1 MLDRARKIV
10 ADMLAPQSLD
20 DFLARHF
27 ERSALF
33 VPANERT
40 ARRRTGDE
48 DPEKA
53 LLAVYDTDAQ
63 NLTSHAADPSGPP
76 PGPRRAVSP
85 DDYRSLVADYQAK
98 GHTVRIP
105 SCGGHFAHIARF
117 ARALTELLSVPV
129 ETAAFWSAE
138 GAKAPVHYDDED
150 LFAIQMHGQKRWFV
164 STAPPRLPNP
174 WRQIGEQP
182 PELGPHRIVD
192 MAPGD
197 LLYVPR
203 GTPHY
208 VTSTTDSIHLSVGFS
223 PLTTRDAIVAMIDQ
237 LADLHRPLRE
247 GFMAQHGNS
256 AGSAPSRMAEGL
268 SLLAQQARNPQF
280 LQAAL
285 ASRTSRMIGELP
297 KLEKPSRSANPPPQ
311 RVRQADL
318 AISSVLKTTD
328 IIDFSQPGEHML
340 IHRGAE
346 EAVRFIA
353 ETAEF
358 SVDELPGG
366 LAPDVKNALVAQF
379 IGSGFL
385 VPVDGPAAGR

>member
-1 MLDRARKIV
+1 
-10 ADMLAPQSLD
+10 MLAPQSLD
-20 DFLARHF
+20 DFFARHF

-33 VPANERT
+33 VPAGQ
-40 ARRRTGDE
+40 RTGSARTGAE
-48 DPEKA
+48 DPEMA
-53 LLAVYDTDAQ
+53 LLAAYKTDAH
-63 NLTSHAADPSGPP
+63 NLTSHAADPAGPP
-76 PGPRRAVSP
+76 PGPRRAVSRA
-85 DDYRSLVADYQAK
+85 DYRSLVGDYHAQ

-105 SCGGHFAHIARF
+105 ACGGHFPHIARF
-117 ARALTELLSVPV
+117 ARALTELMSVPV

-150 LFAIQMHGQKRWFV
+150 LFAIQMHGRKRWFV

-174 WRQIGEQP
+174 WRQIGERP
-182 PELGPHRIVD
+182 PELGSHSVID

-208 VTSTTDSIHLSVGFS
+208 VISTTDSIHLSVGFS
-223 PLTTRDAIVAMIDQ
+223 PLTVRDAIVAMIDQ

-247 GFMAQHGNS
+247 TFASGAD
-256 AGSAPSRMAEGL
+256 GSRIAEGL
-268 SLLAQQARNPQF
+268 SLLTQQARNPRF

-285 ASRTSRMIGELP
+285 ASRTSRMIGKLP
-297 KLEKPSRSANPPPQ
+297 KLEQSTAKPDAPPS

-318 AISSVLKTTD
+318 AIASVLKTAD
-328 IIDFSQPGEHML
+328 IIDFSQPGTHIL
-340 IHRGAE
+340 IHPGAE

-353 ETAEF
+353 ETDEF
-358 SVDELPGG
+358 WVDELPGG
-366 LAPDVKNALVAQF
+366 LAPDVRNALVAQF

-385 VPVDGPAAGR
+385 VPADGPAAGR